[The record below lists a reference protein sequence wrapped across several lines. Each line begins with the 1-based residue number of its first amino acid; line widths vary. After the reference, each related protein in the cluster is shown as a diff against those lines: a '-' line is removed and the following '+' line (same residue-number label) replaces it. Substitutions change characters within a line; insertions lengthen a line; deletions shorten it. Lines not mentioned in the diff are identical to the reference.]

1 MSWEIVHLDLKQAPS
16 VLDAG
21 ASPVYVVYWWGDL
34 PLGARAYAPEELPLR
49 RDRLLALAARFL
61 AEQVASRATGFRG
74 PPLAR
79 YDGQALMQP
88 PLTEVRNVRVDMAL
102 LSELE
107 RPVHPDADDL
117 AVIVCTRD
125 RPGPLRT
132 CLNAL
137 SAQKAPPGEILVV
150 DNSSERTA
158 ASVCLDF
165 PRVRYL
171 HEASPGLSRARNCG
185 LAASTR
191 PLVAF
196 TDDDV
201 EVHERWSGEIVR
213 AFEESDVESV
223 TGLVI
228 PARLDTE
235 AQRVF
240 QMDMGGFGA
249 SCLPTRFGQ
258 VFFEETRHRGTQ
270 VWHVGAGA
278 NMAFRRALFERIGG
292 FDERLGA
299 GAAGCSEDSEIWY
312 RILATGGE
320 CFYEPRALVFH
331 HHRDDWPGLRR
342 QMRAYI
348 RGHVAALVV
357 QHDRYRHGGNIHRI
371 LVQLPRYFMRTALDI
386 VRNGKPHRG
395 RVLLEEIRGWLGGV
409 LFLFNPIW
417 RSRRAVP
424 TLAPPPD
431 QES

>member
-1 MSWEIVHLDLKQAPS
+1 MIWDIVHLDLKQAPS

-21 ASPVYVVYWWGDL
+21 ARPLYVVYWWGDL
-34 PLGARAYAPEELPLR
+34 PLGACAYAPEELPLG

-61 AEQVASRATGFRG
+61 AEQVASRAPGLGG

-79 YDGQALMQP
+79 YDGKALMQP
-88 PLTEVRNVRVDMAL
+88 PLAEVRDIRMTSDV

-107 RPVHPDADDL
+107 CPFRSNADDL
-117 AVIVCTRD
+117 SVIVCTRD

-132 CLNAL
+132 CLKAL
-137 SAQKAPPGEILVV
+137 SVQKAPPGEILVV

-165 PRVRYL
+165 PQVRYL
-171 HEASPGLSRARNCG
+171 HEPSPGLSRARNCG
-185 LAASTR
+185 VAASTR

-228 PARLDTE
+228 PAILDTE

-270 VWHVGAGA
+270 VWNIGAGA
-278 NMAFRRALFERIGG
+278 NMAFRRGLFERIGG

-312 RILATGGE
+312 RILATGGD
-320 CFYEPRALVFH
+320 CLYEPRAVVFH
-331 HHRDDWPGLRR
+331 HHREDWPGLKR
-342 QMRAYI
+342 QMRAYM

-357 QHDRYRHGGNIHRI
+357 QYDRYRRGGNLHRI
-371 LVQLPRYFMRTALDI
+371 LVQLPRYFMRAGLDV
-386 VRNGKPHRG
+386 VRNGKPYRG
-395 RVLLEEIRGWLGGV
+395 RVLAEEIRGWFGGV
-409 LFLFNPIW
+409 LFLFNPRW
-417 RSRRAVP
+417 RSRRVV
-424 TLAPPPD
+424 TTIAPPI
-431 QES
+431 EHGS

>member
-1 MSWEIVHLDLKQAPS
+1 MSWDIVHLDLKQAPA

-21 ASPVYVVYWWGDL
+21 DSPVYVVYWWGDL
-34 PLGARAYAPEELPLR
+34 PLGACAYAPEELPLR
-49 RDRLLALAARFL
+49 RDRLLARAARFL
-61 AEQVASRATGFRG
+61 AEQVAARDPGFGG

-79 YDGQALMQP
+79 YDGKALLQP
-88 PLTEVRNVRVDMAL
+88 PLAAVRDVGVTSAV
-102 LSELE
+102 LSQLE
-107 RPVHPDADDL
+107 RPVYPDADAL
-117 AVIVCTRD
+117 SVIVCTRD
-125 RPGPLRT
+125 RPEQLRI

-137 SAQKAPPGEILVV
+137 SVLKAPPGEVLVV

-165 PRVRYL
+165 PRVRYV
-171 HEASPGLSRARNCG
+171 HEPRPGLSRARNCG
-185 LAASTR
+185 VAASTR

-201 EVHERWSGEIVR
+201 EVHARWSGEIVR

-228 PARLDTE
+228 PATLDSE

-270 VWHVGAGA
+270 VWHIGAGA

-312 RILATGGE
+312 RILATGGG
-320 CFYEPRALVFH
+320 CLYEPRAVVFH
-331 HHRDDWPGLRR
+331 HHREDWSGLKR
-342 QMRAYI
+342 QMRAYM
-348 RGHVAALVV
+348 RGHVAALVA
-357 QHDRYRHGGNIHRI
+357 QHDRYRHGGNLHRI
-371 LVQLPRYFMRTALDI
+371 LVQLPRYFMRAGLDV
-386 VRNGKPHRG
+386 VRNGKPYRG
-395 RVLLEEIRGWLGGV
+395 RVLAEEIRGWLGGV
-409 LFLFNPIW
+409 LFLLNPRW

-424 TLAPPPD
+424 TIAPPAE
-431 QES
+431 QGS

>member
-1 MSWEIVHLDLKQAPS
+1 M
-16 VLDAG
+16 
-21 ASPVYVVYWWGDL
+21 
-34 PLGARAYAPEELPLR
+34 R

-61 AEQVASRATGFRG
+61 SEQVASRAAGFGG

-79 YDGQALMQP
+79 YDGRALVQVP
-88 PLTEVRNVRVDMAL
+88 FTDVREAHVTPAL

-107 RPVHPDADDL
+107 RPVHSEADDL
-117 AVIVCTRD
+117 SVIVCTRD

-150 DNSSERTA
+150 DNSSDRTA

-171 HEASPGLSRARNCG
+171 HESSSGLSRARNCG
-185 LAASTR
+185 VAAATR

-228 PARLDTE
+228 SATLDTE

-240 QMDMGGFGA
+240 QMEMGGFGA
-249 SCLPTRFGQ
+249 NCLPTRFGRI
-258 VFFEETRHRGTQ
+258 FFEETRHRGTQ

-331 HHRDDWPGLRR
+331 
-342 QMRAYI
+342 
-348 RGHVAALVV
+348 
-357 QHDRYRHGGNIHRI
+357 
-371 LVQLPRYFMRTALDI
+371 
-386 VRNGKPHRG
+386 
-395 RVLLEEIRGWLGGV
+395 
-409 LFLFNPIW
+409 
-417 RSRRAVP
+417 
-424 TLAPPPD
+424 
-431 QES
+431 

>member
-1 MSWEIVHLDLKQAPS
+1 
-16 VLDAG
+16 
-21 ASPVYVVYWWGDL
+21 
-34 PLGARAYAPEELPLR
+34 LR

-61 AEQVASRATGFRG
+61 AEQVASRAPGFGG

-79 YDGQALMQP
+79 YDGRALMQL
-88 PLTEVRNVRVDMAL
+88 PLTDVRDAHLTPAV

-107 RPVHPDADDL
+107 RPAHQEADDL
-117 AVIVCTRD
+117 SVIVCTRD

-137 SAQKAPPGEILVV
+137 SVQKAPPGEILVV
-150 DNSSERTA
+150 DNSSKRTA

-171 HEASPGLSRARNCG
+171 HEPSPGLSRARNCG
-185 LAASTR
+185 VAASTR

-228 PARLDTE
+228 PATLDTE

-331 HHRDDWPGLRR
+331 HHREDWPGLQR
-342 QMRAYI
+342 QMRAYM

-417 RSRRAVP
+417 RSRRAVS